1 MPIGSIRLGWCLA
14 FPRRPEGKEETIMPH
29 NLTFREYL
37 IGQVLA
43 ALMTNNEY
51 QHQSTEAQTKAD
63 SDAVARAIWIASHAE
78 REAGR
83 AT

>member
-1 MPIGSIRLGWCLA
+1 MSN
-14 FPRRPEGKEETIMPH
+14 

-43 ALMTNNEY
+43 ALLRNNEY
-51 QHQSTEAQTKAD
+51 QHQSEEAQTKAD
-63 SDAVARAIWIASHAE
+63 SEAVERAIWIASHAE

-83 AT
+83 PA